1 MGSYLMRLFLKIL
14 VRIFCH
20 LGLAFVL
27 SGLAAMIIVSGL
39 GVCPRFDEGAIS
51 CTTSFY
57 TGVAQFAMTVML
69 LTVFTGLPALL
80 ALGGAVFLVIDL
92 RRWWRRRA
100 A

>member
-1 MGSYLMRLFLKIL
+1 MWLFLKIL
-14 VRIFCH
+14 VRIFCY

-27 SGLAAMIIVSGL
+27 SGIAAMIIVSGL
-39 GVCPRFDEGAIS
+39 GVCPRFDEGAVS

-57 TGVAQFAMTVML
+57 TGAAQYAMIVML
-69 LTVFTGLPALL
+69 LTVFTGVPALL
-80 ALGGAVFLVIDL
+80 ALGGAVILVMDL